1 MKIGGLQKV
10 SLIDY
15 PAKISAVVFTQGCN
29 YRCPYCHNP
38 ELVDPELFSPSIAED
53 DILRFLETR
62 RGKLDAVS
70 ITGGEPT
77 LQEDL
82 APFITT
88 IRKLGF
94 EVKLDTNGSRPE
106 VLSLL
111 IQNKLV
117 NFIAMDVKAPFAKYS
132 RIAGVHIHPDDI
144 RKSISLI
151 LASGLAHEFRTTVV
165 KSLLS
170 PEDILAIADE
180 LAGAKR
186 FALQKFRPTK
196 ALSEKYLAKKTHS
209 DEILLQLKTKLEKRI
224 PQVIIR

>member
-82 APFITT
+82 APFIKT

-94 EVKLDTNGSRPE
+94 EVKLDTNGSRPD

-111 IQNKLV
+111 MKEKLL
-117 NFIAMDVKAPFAKYS
+117 NFIAMDVKAPLKRYS
-132 RIAGVHIHPDDI
+132 RVVSAPINPEDI
-144 RKSISLI
+144 RKSINLI
-151 LASGLAHEFRTTVV
+151 LSSGLAHEFRTTVV
-165 KSLLS
+165 KSQLS
-170 PEDILAIADE
+170 PEDLFAIGRE
-180 LAGAKR
+180 ISGAQR

-196 ALSEKYLAKKTHS
+196 ALSEIYLAKKTYS
-209 DEILLQLKTKLEKRI
+209 DEIFLQVKAQLEKHI
-224 PQVIIR
+224 PKVMIR